1 MSSAHQSITAIKK
14 DTSDEVL
21 VSLAIKGSEV
31 AFEYLMRRYNQR
43 LFRIARSILKNDAD
57 AEDAVQNSYIHAWRS
72 LDSFQF
78 HAQLSTWLAR
88 IVVNESLGRIRKSA
102 KAQIISL
109 DAIQDSQ
116 LDTKALDDSY
126 QLAIDTE
133 RQPEHLAMR
142 TELRKIIEAYIDT
155 LPDSFRAVFVMRAL
169 EEMSVEEVAHAL
181 DIPESTVRT
190 RFFRARSLLREKIA
204 AKIDL
209 TMEDAFSFAGDRCD
223 RIVANTLSRARHEGL
238 IKQTDGQPRARGK

>member
-109 DAIQDSQ
+109 DAKQDSQ

-155 LPDSFRAVFVMRAL
+155 LPDSFRTVFVMRAL

-181 DIPESTVRT
+181 DIPESTVKT

-204 AKIDL
+204 TKIDL

-223 RIVANTLSRARHEGL
+223 RIVTHTLSRARNEGF
-238 IKQTDGQPRARGK
+238 IKQTDG

>member
-1 MSSAHQSITAIKK
+1 MSSAHQSITTLKK
-14 DTSDEVL
+14 ESSDEVL
-21 VSLAIKGSEV
+21 VSWAIKGSEV

-43 LFRIARSILKNDAD
+43 LFRIARSILKNDTD
-57 AEDAVQNSYIHAWRS
+57 AEDAVQNSYIHAWHS
-72 LDSFQF
+72 LNSFQF
-78 HAQLSTWLAR
+78 HAQLSTWLVR
-88 IVVNESLGRIRKSA
+88 IVVNESLGRLRKSA

-109 DAIQDSQ
+109 DAIPDIQ

-142 TELRKIIEAYIDT
+142 TELRKIIETYIDT
-155 LPDSFRAVFVMRAL
+155 LPDSFRTVFVMRAL
-169 EEMSVEEVAHAL
+169 EEMSVEEVALAL

-204 AKIDL
+204 TKIDL
-209 TMEDAFSFAGDRCD
+209 TIEDAFSFAGVRCD
-223 RIVANTLSRARHEGL
+223 RIVTNTLSRAQDEDL
-238 IKQTDGQPRARGK
+238 IKQVHD